1 MGIIGK
7 THGVKR
13 AKNPIDNARRTKGK
27 KPLLIASSRLKSPVE
42 EVVLSVFG
50 SISVNSALVDPETTL
65 TFTCSVSRLGG

>member
-13 AKNPIDNARRTKGK
+13 AKKPIDNARRTKGK

-42 EVVLSVFG
+42 GVVFQY
-50 SISVNSALVDPETTL
+50 
-65 TFTCSVSRLGG
+65 LGAFREFSSG